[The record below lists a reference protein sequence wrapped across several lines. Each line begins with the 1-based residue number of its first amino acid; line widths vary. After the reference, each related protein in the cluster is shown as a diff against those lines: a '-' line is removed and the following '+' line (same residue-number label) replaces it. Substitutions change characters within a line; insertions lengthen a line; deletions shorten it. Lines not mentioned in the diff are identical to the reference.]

1 MGTESDARSLRLN
14 CTDYEKRSNSD
25 VGLYR
30 KHCFS
35 GLLPLGWPYQNFDD
49 QQLFTSN
56 SIDTTVLHLKRS
68 NLLSSQSVNGPHD
81 GFS

>member
-1 MGTESDARSLRLN
+1 
-14 CTDYEKRSNSD
+14 

-35 GLLPLGWPYQNFDD
+35 GLLPLGRPYQKFDD

-68 NLLSSQSVNGPHD
+68 NLLSSNPLTALMMDFLETEKAGTEEKAAAE
-81 GFS
+81 GLER